1 MNLRTLTA
9 AAAILLL
16 SASSCCNS
24 SQKQEEKSSELQTSA
39 QSTLVQTD
47 KGQVAGYIDN
57 GIYTYKGI
65 PYAKAE
71 RFMAPQPADSWD
83 GVRSSRAYGPT
94 APQGK
99 RMGWYSDEQAFS
111 FNWDDGFPDE
121 NCLRVNVWTPGIN
134 DGKKRPD
141 GMAPW
146 RRILFRIWPG
156 ASII

>member
-71 RFMAPQPADSWD
+71 RFMAPQPGWRKKQQS
-83 GVRSSRAYGPT
+83 VRTYSTTGQKNGMVQRRA
-94 APQGK
+94 
-99 RMGWYSDEQAFS
+99 
-111 FNWDDGFPDE
+111 
-121 NCLRVNVWTPGIN
+121 GILIQL
-134 DGKKRPD
+134 G
-141 GMAPW
+141 
-146 RRILFRIWPG
+146 
-156 ASII
+156 